1 MVNNYCP
8 ETDSEFFGLSEY
20 DEFPYN
26 VNEPMRDDL
35 SAEVSNEVGR
45 DNPQVN
51 CVNTTLGNIAVENPL
66 NGRRRNQAPSTMVA
80 KAVDCVNGKS
90 LSDAEIS
97 RLQKFNQS
105 FSHVVVEG
113 KHRVVSTKPCPIEGL
128 KLHYE
133 ALHEFKNNFL
143 HEPKIA
149 GKNAGEA
156 WSAWNGKNF
165 KPDGIGFYPMPSK
178 CPATVMNLF
187 SGFPMKAKQGDVSPI
202 MFHITEVLCD
212 GDKIAADFVI
222 GWFAH
227 LFQKPDEKPSVAIL
241 LKSIEGTGKGT
252 LYSVLQKLLG
262 HMALQVNGGYQLT
275 GRLNSVVANRLLIF
289 ADEVDLTDVRSA
301 DKLKGLI
308 SEPRVSMEKKGLDPI
323 QLPNYCRFI
332 FASNHDQVI
341 KAGSR
346 ERRFL
351 VLEPSA
357 KYTQDTEYFSQL
369 YKWIDNDG
377 PARFLSYLMA
387 YDLSDF
393 DPRKAPVTAA
403 LIAEKMD
410 NLTPYEEFM
419 FSELI
424 KPQPFGGIAQ
434 LETRILVEQCQRWL
448 SDNGYDCSI
457 HKVRSSIGKLVNRMQ
472 IKHIGK
478 SGRGDYYAIPES
490 NELVNRFCQMLGHTQ
505 EQIFG

>member
-1 MVNNYCP
+1 MENNYCP
-8 ETDSEFFGLSEY
+8 ETDSEFSDLSEY
-20 DEFPYN
+20 DEFPYH

-35 SAEVSNEVGR
+35 SSEVSNEVGR
-45 DNPQVN
+45 DDPEFN
-51 CVNTTLGNIAVENPL
+51 CVNAPMRNSAGENPV
-66 NGRRRNQAPSTMVA
+66 NGGRRNQAPSTEYE

-90 LSDAEIS
+90 LSDAEIV
-97 RLQKFNQS
+97 RLNKFNQT
-105 FSHVVVEG
+105 FCHVVLEG
-113 KHRVVSTKPCPIEGL
+113 KHKVVSTKPCPIEGR

-133 ALHEFKNNFL
+133 ALHEFRNNFL

-156 WSAWNGKNF
+156 WCAWNGKNY
-165 KPDGIGFYPMPSK
+165 KPDGIGFYPRPSK

-187 SGFPMKAKQGDVSPI
+187 SGFPMKAMQGDVSPI
-202 MFHITEVLCD
+202 LYHITEVLCD
-212 GDKIAADFVI
+212 GDKKAADFVI
-222 GWFAH
+222 GWLAH

-252 LYSVLQKLLG
+252 LYSVLQKIIG

-275 GRLNSVVANRLLIF
+275 GRFNSVVANRLLIF

-323 QLPNYCRFI
+323 QLPNYGRFI
-332 FASNHDQVI
+332 FASNHDHVI
-341 KAGSR
+341 KAGPR

-351 VLEPSA
+351 VLESSA
-357 KYTQDTEYFSQL
+357 KYAQDSEYFSQL
-369 YKWIDNDG
+369 YKWIENNG
-377 PARFLSYLMA
+377 PANLLGYLLA

-403 LIAEKMD
+403 LITEKLA
-410 NLTPYEEFM
+410 NLTPYQEFM
-419 FSELI
+419 FLELI
-424 KPQPFGGIAQ
+424 KPLPFGGIPQ

-448 SDNGYDCSI
+448 SDNGYDSSI
-457 HKVRSSIGKLVNRMQ
+457 HKVGSSIGKLVSRMQ
-472 IKHIGK
+472 IKRIGK
-478 SGRGDYYAIPES
+478 SGRGDYYEMPES
-490 NELVNRFCQMLGHTQ
+490 NELRDRFCQMIGHTQ

>member
-1 MVNNYCP
+1 MENNLYA
-8 ETDSEFFGLSEY
+8 EAVTEIFGSLEE
-20 DEFPYN
+20 DEFQGEY
-26 VNEPMRDDL
+26 VNAPMRNRADEN
-35 SAEVSNEVGR
+35 S
-45 DNPQVN
+45 VN
-51 CVNTTLGNIAVENPL
+51 G
-66 NGRRRNQAPSTMVA
+66 GRRNHAPSTEYE
-80 KAVDCVNGKS
+80 KAVDCVNGKP

-97 RLQKFNQS
+97 RLHRFNQL
-105 FSHVVVEG
+105 FCHVVLEG
-113 KHRVVSTKPCPIEGL
+113 KHKVVSTKPCPIEGR

-133 ALHEFKNNFL
+133 ALHEFRNNFL

-156 WSAWNGKNF
+156 WCAWNGKSY
-165 KPDGIGFYPMPSK
+165 KPDGMGFYPTPSK

-187 SGFPMKAKQGDVSPI
+187 SGFPMKAMPGDVSPI
-202 MFHITEVLCD
+202 LYHITEVLCD
-212 GDKIAADFVI
+212 GDKKAADFVI
-222 GWFAH
+222 GWLAH

-252 LYSVLQKLLG
+252 LYSVLQQLLG

-275 GRLNSVVANRLLIF
+275 GRFNSVVANRLLIF

-357 KYTQDTEYFSQL
+357 KYAQDTEYFNRL
-369 YKWIDNDG
+369 YKWINNNG
-377 PARFLSYLMA
+377 PASLLGYLMA

-403 LIAEKMD
+403 LITEKMA

-419 FSELI
+419 FLELT

-434 LETRILVEQCQRWL
+434 LETRVLVEQCQRWL
-448 SDNGYDCSI
+448 SDNGYESSI
-457 HKVRSSIGKLVNRMQ
+457 HKVRSGIGKLVKRMQ

-478 SGRGDYYAIPES
+478 SGRGDYYVIPES
-490 NELVNRFCQMLGHTQ
+490 NELVNSFCQMLVKLGSGLT
-505 EQIFG
+505 